1 MKKNNQS
8 EDNANELLEKL
19 TRLVDSGKITDDQ
32 KKLLI
37 EAIEG
42 ESYHEGDTI
51 EIGLILN
58 TEERDLI
65 AHFLSED
72 IEITGTSD
80 SQVSIIKGNQF
91 VQVEKT
97 DKSIK
102 IQTKKDELGHFFH
115 SHQGDLI
122 KINIPSNMPVK
133 IKTVS
138 GDIVLKNLTGSI
150 ESKSV
155 SGDIE
160 LKTCSGNI
168 TVSSIS
174 GDIDAD
180 KLKGCCTL
188 ISKSGDVELQDS
200 EVAGTIKS
208 YSGDLT
214 VKDSVLS
221 ELDASSF
228 SGDLQ
233 FRETE
238 LRGKIQLKTFSGD
251 LDIGIHNEEGEF
263 SGISGTGEL
272 TMIDQKGHSHPLQY
286 EPLQIGQKGPKVLI
300 KTSSGNARISL
311 K

>member
-8 EDNANELLEKL
+8 EDNSNELLEKL
-19 TRLVDSGKITDDQ
+19 TRLEESGKITADQ
-32 KKLLI
+32 KKLLL

-42 ESYHEGDTI
+42 EAYHEGDTI

-65 AHFLSED
+65 ANFLSED

-138 GDIVLKNLTGSI
+138 GDIVIKNLSGTI

-168 TVSSIS
+168 TVNSIS
-174 GDIDAD
+174 GDIDVD
-180 KLKGCCTL
+180 KLKGTCSL

-208 YSGDLT
+208 YSGDLL
-214 VKDSVLS
+214 VDDSILT

-228 SGDLQ
+228 SGDLK

-251 LDIGIHNEEGEF
+251 LDIELRNKEGNF

-272 TMIDQKGHSHPLQY
+272 TIIDQKGQSHPLRY
-286 EPLQIGQKGPKVLI
+286 EPLQIGQNGPEVLI
-300 KTSSGNARISL
+300 KTSSGDAKIYL
-311 K
+311 Y